1 MSADHEQTH
10 GIHVASSPAYSMKYL
25 SKDIKENGQNA
36 QIQKLRGERG
46 GVAKLKSYAA
56 FLQSLMATCFQLML
70 STMLESDT
78 APDQVSTSAL
88 FGTMDRP
95 WAIVHLVF

>member
-1 MSADHEQTH
+1 MHCQV
-10 GIHVASSPAYSMKYL
+10 VARQCHASLY
-25 SKDIKENGQNA
+25 NV
-36 QIQKLRGERG
+36 QIQKLRGERS

-78 APDQVSTSAL
+78 APDQVSHHAPTAPML
-88 FGTMDRP
+88 R
-95 WAIVHLVF
+95 LCQL